1 MFIVLRG
8 EKAVDMCFD
17 PFFALQ
23 GERGDLVLPQER
35 ELVENDRGKRAV
47 PVQHDHDQAVGSLG
61 GRGTRVVVPLEGN
74 FVVRGNG
81 VRHVIDILPS
91 ADPDLQAGE
100 VGNFPF
106 GGEHVEIL
114 FHEEGVAVCFQAMSF
129 AFPHLFEQG
138 FFKLLVETQG
148 HGQVDPVL
156 LLFGRVCVVIFQRVG
171 ADAILIA
178 IPVKNSVTDSAS
190 QAS

>member
-1 MFIVLRG
+1 MGIVLRG
-8 EKAVDMCFD
+8 EKAIDMCFD

-23 GERGDLVLPQER
+23 GKRGDLVFPQER
-35 ELVENDRGKRAV
+35 EMVENNRGERSVA
-47 PVQHDHDQAVGSLG
+47 VQHDHDQTVGSLG
-61 GRGTRVVVPLEGN
+61 GGGTRVVVPLQGN
-74 FVVRGNG
+74 LIFRADG
-81 VRHVIDILPS
+81 VRHVIDILSS

-106 GGEHVEIL
+106 GGEHVDVSL
-114 FHEEGVAVCFQAMSF
+114 HEEGVPVCFLAMSLV
-129 AFPHLFEQG
+129 FPHLFEQG
-138 FFKLLVETQG
+138 FFELLVKTQG
-148 HGQVDPVL
+148 HGQVGPVL